1 MRCCRTQPS
10 FDAFCVLC
18 VTKFMFVFPFLASV
32 VRIVSLGSWNE
43 YKEPNSRNW
52 STAHFIPQW
61 MCLTMHCVNTTGLIN
76 LCCRPS
82 FPCVWSDHF
91 KWLRR
96 PLSPSNQQ
104 KGDDSRSE
112 CNFLLW
118 AAAAK
123 SQFVF
128 SFCCFFYIWAAAQ
141 THTPGAHKASLKKK
155 GEGNMHFSCSAGFAW
170 INTTTRFN
178 FLSTWPEG
186 SAAHTVSW
194 LGPLLP
200 VPVLPQL

>member
-18 VTKFMFVFPFLASV
+18 VTKLMFVFPFLASV

-43 YKEPNSRNW
+43 YKEPNSRDW

-96 PLSPSNQQ
+96 PLSPSNEKWMTPDQNAIFFFGLQQ
-104 KGDDSRSE
+104 PKANLFSASVVCFIYGLRHRPTHPTLTK
-112 CNFLLW
+112 LLF
-118 AAAAK
+118 K
-123 SQFVF
+123 
-128 SFCCFFYIWAAAQ
+128 
-141 THTPGAHKASLKKK
+141 KKK
-155 GEGNMHFSCSAGFAW
+155 GKETC
-170 INTTTRFN
+170 I
-178 FLSTWPEG
+178 
-186 SAAHTVSW
+186 SAAV
-194 LGPLLP
+194 PDLP
-200 VPVLPQL
+200 E